1 MIVKIGTLHGW
12 KLIDNVE
19 TFEINQTTHAE
30 LKQEEDIEQSGCPI
44 GFMLLK
50 KTKQP
55 GDNDNEYIK
64 VLKIWKRNNYFEK
77 IVIDVNNVYIL
88 NDEGKTIERLN

>member
-30 LKQEEDIEQSGCPI
+30 LKQEEDIEQSGCPV
-44 GFMLLK
+44 GFMVFDK
-50 KTKQP
+50 
-55 GDNDNEYIK
+55 GRREDAVIK

-88 NDEGKTIERLN
+88 NDAGKTIERLN

>member
-30 LKQEEDIEQSGCPI
+30 LKQQEDIEQSSCPV
-44 GFMLLK
+44 GFMVFDK
-50 KTKQP
+50 
-55 GDNDNEYIK
+55 GRREDMVIK

-77 IVIDVNNVYIL
+77 IVIDVNNVYLL